1 MDIFNSLGALARRTR
16 LAAGASDTPDLL
28 AQFKALMATR
38 KPRTVASRNPSARI
52 GFASFGAG
60 VNHLVIDCL
69 LAHALQLRG
78 AACQL
83 LLCDL
88 PELPGCD
95 ERLFE
100 FQNNDRCAGCIS
112 PKLPFLEACGGLDW
126 LKLSGFLGDPAAT
139 LKAAGQAVASCSD
152 ENLTRFQ
159 YEGWKVG
166 EWLGSSVASFLRSD
180 SHGMHAEVI
189 DARRRYLTS
198 GILALIA
205 SRRWIE
211 TWRPDILMVISGRH
225 IFWRAAR
232 EVAQAMGIKVVAR
245 EMFVE
250 AFDCHIYAVNSSCED
265 PALPKA
271 WAQARNTAL
280 TASQERL
287 VDGYLKGLPAYAR
300 QVAKDPVLETRTSA
314 IRTELGLAPDRRI
327 IALFTNV
334 TWDLFV
340 AERDA
345 AFDGQMQWIAA
356 TLDFVRRHPELD
368 LVVRAHPAEIVPK
381 FRTRGRIVRQ
391 IDDAFG
397 PLSQNV
403 RVIGPESTISSNVL
417 RAMASLNLVYCAS
430 VGLEAIIAGQPVLIC
445 GNPYY
450 ARKGFTIDVESPVD
464 YERLLEHHA
473 AGRALGSPPASIELA
488 RRFLY
493 LFRFRYG
500 MRMGLTTDDVVAPTL
515 KVHSF
520 DRLEP
525 GRSVALDTA
534 CDGILHRDEIL
545 LPY

>member
-1 MDIFNSLGALARRTR
+1 
-16 LAAGASDTPDLL
+16 
-28 AQFKALMATR
+28 
-38 KPRTVASRNPSARI
+38 
-52 GFASFGAG
+52 
-60 VNHLVIDCL
+60 
-69 LAHALQLRG
+69 
-78 AACQL
+78 
-83 LLCDL
+83 
-88 PELPGCD
+88 
-95 ERLFE
+95 
-100 FQNNDRCAGCIS
+100 
-112 PKLPFLEACGGLDW
+112 
-126 LKLSGFLGDPAAT
+126 
-139 LKAAGQAVASCSD
+139 
-152 ENLTRFQ
+152 
-159 YEGWKVG
+159 
-166 EWLGSSVASFLRSD
+166 
-180 SHGMHAEVI
+180 
-189 DARRRYLTS
+189 
-198 GILALIA
+198 
-205 SRRWIE
+205 
-211 TWRPDILMVISGRH
+211 
-225 IFWRAAR
+225 
-232 EVAQAMGIKVVAR
+232 
-245 EMFVE
+245 
-250 AFDCHIYAVNSSCED
+250 
-265 PALPKA
+265 
-271 WAQARNTAL
+271 
-280 TASQERL
+280 
-287 VDGYLKGLPAYAR
+287 
-300 QVAKDPVLETRTSA
+300 
-314 IRTELGLAPDRRI
+314 
-327 IALFTNV
+327 
-334 TWDLFV
+334 
-340 AERDA
+340 
-345 AFDGQMQWIAA
+345 MQWIAA

>member
-1 MDIFNSLGALARRTR
+1 MVS
-16 LAAGASDTPDLL
+16 
-28 AQFKALMATR
+28 R
-38 KPRTVASRNPSARI
+38 KPSARI

-100 FQNNDRCAGCIS
+100 FQNNHRCAGCIS
-112 PKLPFLEACGGLDW
+112 PKLPFLEACGLDW
-126 LKLSGFLGDPAAT
+126 VKLSSFLADPAAT
-139 LKAAGQAVASCSD
+139 LKAGGEAVASCSD
-152 ENLTRFQ
+152 ENLTRFEH
-159 YEGWKVG
+159 EGWKVG

-180 SHGMHAEVI
+180 SHGMHREVI
-189 DARRRYLTS
+189 EARRRYLTS
-198 GILALIA
+198 GIVALTA
-205 SRRWIE
+205 ARRWLE
-211 TWRPDILMVISGRH
+211 SWRPDILMVISGRH
-225 IFWRAAR
+225 VFWRAAR
-232 EVAQAMGIKVVAR
+232 EVAQAMGIKVVSR

-271 WAQARNTAL
+271 WAQARNTPL

-300 QVAKDPVLETRTSA
+300 QVAKDPVLETRASA
-314 IRTELGLAPDRRI
+314 IRTELGLAPDRRM

-340 AERDA
+340 AERDS

-356 TLDFVRRHPELD
+356 TLDFIRRHPELD

-391 IDDAFG
+391 IDEAFA
-397 PLSQNV
+397 PLPQNV
-403 RVIGPESTISSNVL
+403 RMVGPESTISSDVL
-417 RAMASLNLVYCAS
+417 RAMASVNLVYCAS

-450 ARKGFTIDVESPVD
+450 ARKGFSIDVESPVD

-473 AGRALGSPPASIELA
+473 AGRAPTLLPASVELA

-493 LFRFRYG
+493 MFRFRYG
-500 MRMGLTTDDVVAPTL
+500 MRMGLTTDDVSAATL
-515 KVHSF
+515 KVRSF
-520 DRLEP
+520 GRLKP
-525 GRSVALDTA
+525 GVSLALDTA
-534 CDGILHRDEIL
+534 CDGILHSDEIL
-545 LPY
+545 LPG